1 MYNQYQ
7 QQPQQPQQFGGQQ
20 QFNAQPQSTGYGNFY
35 QQQVPT
41 QGQQQQ
47 FSGFQTFSNAGA
59 LNQQP
64 TGFSQQTQ
72 AQPQQPQQQQPQ
84 SQPQQGMQQPFGNQQ
99 QQMPLTQ
106 QLTGFNSMMPQT
118 SFGQPQQQMP
128 MNTSFNQGMSTTAVN
143 APTGPLQPQ
152 QTGFYSQQQPLEP
165 LKPTAT
171 GFINSFANTGVDNT
185 LKIPAIR
192 LSFITTQ
199 DQAKFEKLFRS
210 VVTPG
215 SNTITGDQCR
225 NILVK
230 SGLQPH
236 QLAKFGLSQILIR
249 LVCFSSQNL
258 HWQCI

>member
-1 MYNQYQ
+1 MGSVSYTHLDVYKRQ
-7 QQPQQPQQFGGQQ
+7 
-20 QFNAQPQSTGYGNFY
+20 
-35 QQQVPT
+35 
-41 QGQQQQ
+41 
-47 FSGFQTFSNAGA
+47 
-59 LNQQP
+59 
-64 TGFSQQTQ
+64 
-72 AQPQQPQQQQPQ
+72 
-84 SQPQQGMQQPFGNQQ
+84 
-99 QQMPLTQ
+99 
-106 QLTGFNSMMPQT
+106 
-118 SFGQPQQQMP
+118 
-128 MNTSFNQGMSTTAVN
+128 QGMSTTAVN

-236 QLAKFGLSQILIR
+236 QLAKIWTLSDTNKAGVLLFPEFALAMY
-249 LVCFSSQNL
+249 LVNSVLQGDSIPYELDSRTKAEVSSFVDAINFSVSNDSEVCL
-258 HWQCI
+258 LYTSRCV